1 MIKGPRCKICRS
13 VHRADI
19 DKMLHKGVPLSKI
32 IEKAKKFKPSFKV
45 NKANLS
51 VHNKKHRI
59 PSIVEGTPDR
69 KAEDVTTRQQL
80 DTAQDVMLCTE
91 IIKDV
96 LSRIRSKTLIPTI
109 TEALKAAEILKRIQ
123 DGNPWENALR
133 AFVSEV
139 SLEHGFR
146 N

>member
-32 IEKAKKFKPSFKV
+32 VEKAKKFKPSFKV

-51 VHNKKHRI
+51 VHNKTHRI
-59 PSIVEGTPDR
+59 PSIVESTPER
-69 KAEDVTTRQQL
+69 KAQDETLRQQD
-80 DTAQDVMLCTE
+80 DTSKEVKLCTD
-91 IIKDV
+91 IIADV
-96 LSRIRSKTLIPTI
+96 VMRIENKTLIPTI
-109 TEALKAAEILKRIQ
+109 TEALKAVEILKRIQ